1 MEKESQP
8 FSRLLVAS
16 AWHLISRWE
25 LLTFRWP
32 TCHRGR
38 WLNEGGREGRG
49 GRYLVF
55 AFPALV
61 PRPAGEGHARATMNR
76 VNHFR
81 VFNYSAHVLAN
92 RGGRF
97 TAISSIVFHRGLD
110 GFIRFRRYQLATRG
124 EEGERRGE
132 VWLRCVIV
140 RFHARQRNYAPDL
153 MKYASHDRA
162 LLRTPR
168 LFRWKESVGVDNSID
183 ALARFRVL

>member
-1 MEKESQP
+1 
-8 FSRLLVAS
+8 
-16 AWHLISRWE
+16 
-25 LLTFRWP
+25 
-32 TCHRGR
+32 
-38 WLNEGGREGRG
+38 
-49 GRYLVF
+49 
-55 AFPALV
+55 
-61 PRPAGEGHARATMNR
+61 MNR

-110 GFIRFRRYQLATRG
+110 GFIRFRRYQLARG

-168 LFRWKESVGVDNSID
+168 LFRWKESVDNSID
-183 ALARFRVL
+183 VALARFRVL